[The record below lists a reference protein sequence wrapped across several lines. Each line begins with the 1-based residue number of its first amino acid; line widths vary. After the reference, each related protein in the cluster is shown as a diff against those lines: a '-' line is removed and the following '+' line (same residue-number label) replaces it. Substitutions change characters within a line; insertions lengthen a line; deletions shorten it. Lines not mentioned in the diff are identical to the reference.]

1 MATIDRHRP
10 WLAIAG
16 VWLLAFAIRCLYV
29 WQIHGAPFFDL
40 RLGDAEA
47 YHLWAQRIAAGD
59 WLGNDVFYQSPLYP
73 YFLGLIYRF
82 LGESALTVRLLQAA
96 IGASSCALLAASS
109 VALFPRMGILAGV
122 GLALYPPAIFLDGLL
137 EKSVLVTF
145 FTTALLAVL
154 AFHSD
159 RHSRRRWLA
168 TGVIVGLLG
177 LTREN
182 ALLLAVPV
190 LCWIWLGPSIGMRRT
205 AAAALFAAGCLA
217 VLLPVALRNRAVG
230 GELHLTTSQF
240 GPNFYIGN
248 HPGASGTYDALVI
261 GHGSARDERD
271 DATRLAEEAR
281 GRKLRP
287 SEVSSYWTGR
297 ALEYIRSQPGDW
309 LRLMGRKLALTFN
322 AAEVADT
329 ETLDV
334 YAEWSRLLR
343 ALQPFT
349 FGVLFAAAIA
359 GAIVTWPSRRQHWFL
374 YALAGTYAFSVVLFY
389 VFARYRFPL
398 VPLLMILAAGG
409 VAQARTRS
417 GRSLIVAAAAGVL
430 SLTFTTLALD
440 DSRAAIAA
448 HYAGIATA
456 LAEERRAPGS
466 SSTAAPQAQAMQFYE
481 RALQIAPD
489 FPLAQ
494 FGYATLLSTDGRH
507 DEAIPRYRAAI
518 RAWPSYAEAH
528 YNLGISLAQT
538 GRVEDAADAYREALR
553 LRPDDVAARL
563 ALANTLLAL
572 GRPDL
577 AIVEYERSLRL
588 QPERVGTLIGLGVAL
603 AQSGR
608 VEEAL
613 KVLHRA
619 VALDPASAAAHNN
632 LGWTLATEGHVAEAI
647 PHFERALALNPGDE
661 NARRNLERARQ
672 LRDSR

>member
-1 MATIDRHRP
+1 MATISRP
-10 WLAIAG
+10 PWPALAG
-16 VWLLAFAIRCLYV
+16 VWLLAFAMRCLYL

-47 YHLWAQRIAAGD
+47 YHLWAQRIAVGD

-73 YFLGLIYRF
+73 YFLGLIYRL
-82 LGESALTVRLLQAA
+82 LGESALTVRLVQAA
-96 IGASSCALLAASS
+96 IGASSCALLAVGGAT
-109 VALFPRMGILAGV
+109 LFPRMGILAGV

-145 FTTALLAVL
+145 FTTALLAML
-154 AFHSD
+154 ALQSG
-159 RHSRRRWLA
+159 RHSRLRWLA
-168 TGVIVGLLG
+168 TGIIVGLLG

-182 ALLLAVPV
+182 ALLLVVPV
-190 LCWIWLGPSIGMRRT
+190 LCWIWLGRSTGIRRT
-205 AAAALFAAGCLA
+205 AAALLFAGGCA
-217 VLLPVALRNRAVG
+217 AILLPVALRNRAVG

-248 HPGASGTYDALVI
+248 HQGATGTYDALVI
-261 GHGSARDERD
+261 GHGSARDERA
-271 DATRLAEEAR
+271 DATRLAEEAS

-287 SEVSSYWTGR
+287 GEVSRYWTGR
-297 ALEYIRSQPGDW
+297 AIDYIRSQPGDW

-329 ETLDV
+329 ESLDV
-334 YAEWSRLLR
+334 YAEWSGLLR

-349 FGVLFAAAIA
+349 FGVLLAAAIA

-374 YALAGTYAFSVVLFY
+374 YALAGTYALSVVLFY

-398 VPLLMILAAGG
+398 VPVLMILAAGG
-409 VAQARTRS
+409 VARARSRS
-417 GRSLIVAAAAGVL
+417 GRALIVAAAAGVL
-430 SLTFTTLALD
+430 SLTFTTRTLD
-440 DSRAAIAA
+440 DRRAAVAA

-456 LAEERRAPGS
+456 LAEERAPGPS
-466 SSTAAPQAQAMQFYE
+466 QSARQAQAMLFYE

-489 FPLAQ
+489 FPAAQ
-494 FGYATLLSTDGRH
+494 FGYATLLSTNGRH
-507 DEAIPRYRAAI
+507 DEALPRYRAAI

-553 LRPDDVAARL
+553 LRPDDVAARQ

-572 GRPDL
+572 GRPEL
-577 AIVEYERSLRL
+577 AIVEYEHSLKL
-588 QPERVGTLIGLGVAL
+588 QPERVGTLTGLGIAL

-608 VEEAL
+608 VEDAL
-613 KVLHRA
+613 KVLRRA

-647 PHFERALALNPGDE
+647 PHFERALELNPQDE
-661 NARRNLERARQ
+661 NARKNLERARQ
-672 LRDSR
+672 LSISRWRR